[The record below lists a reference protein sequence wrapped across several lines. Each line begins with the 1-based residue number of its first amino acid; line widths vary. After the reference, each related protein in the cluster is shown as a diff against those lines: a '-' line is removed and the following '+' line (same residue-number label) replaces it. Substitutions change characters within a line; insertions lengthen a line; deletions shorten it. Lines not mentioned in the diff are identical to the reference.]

1 MDFKNSSL
9 LCLTLFLACSSAIRA
24 FDITQLLGQYPEF
37 STFNKYLTE
46 TKLADQI
53 NSRNTITVLAVEDS
67 AMHSIAAKSPEAIK
81 AIIGTHVILDFFD
94 EKKLMEAQASSQ
106 QLTTLFQA
114 SGLAVNQQ
122 GFLKVALVGE
132 GEIAFGSAASDAP
145 ADATELVRTVTSEP
159 YNISILQV
167 TKPIL
172 APGVDSPTP
181 ASSSGA
187 QPSQGAKAP
196 IAAQSAKAPVA
207 AQEAKTPM
215 PSSQGVNAKAPVQ
228 AQVAKSPVPAQSAKA
243 PTPLENAASS
253 SPASESVA
261 ESPEVAAEA
270 PATSPVGAEAPG
282 PLADDV
288 APADVTASSASTTKM
303 GLVWALNDLVLFPH
317 TTHPHIPTS
326 LGVTTNTTII
336 VTIDATDI
344 TTTTTIVSL
353 SQSLSSR
360 LILPLSPSPPSTS
373 SSPSLV
379 PPYHH

>member
-9 LCLTLFLACSSAIRA
+9 LCLALFLACSSAIRA

-159 YNISILQV
+159 YKHPLVQ
-167 TKPIL
+167 
-172 APGVDSPTP
+172 PT
-181 ASSSGA
+181 
-187 QPSQGAKAP
+187 
-196 IAAQSAKAPVA
+196 
-207 AQEAKTPM
+207 
-215 PSSQGVNAKAPVQ
+215 
-228 AQVAKSPVPAQSAKA
+228 
-243 PTPLENAASS
+243 
-253 SPASESVA
+253 
-261 ESPEVAAEA
+261 
-270 PATSPVGAEAPG
+270 
-282 PLADDV
+282 
-288 APADVTASSASTTKM
+288 
-303 GLVWALNDLVLFPH
+303 LNK
-317 TTHPHIPTS
+317 
-326 LGVTTNTTII
+326 
-336 VTIDATDI
+336 
-344 TTTTTIVSL
+344 
-353 SQSLSSR
+353 
-360 LILPLSPSPPSTS
+360 
-373 SSPSLV
+373 
-379 PPYHH
+379 

>member
-9 LCLTLFLACSSAIRA
+9 LCLALFLACSSAIRA

-187 QPSQGAKAP
+187 QPSQGDKAP
-196 IAAQSAKAPVA
+196 IAAQSAKAPVT
-207 AQEAKTPM
+207 AQEAKLLCHHHKVSMRRHPFRHRLQSLLCQLRVPRHQLLWRM
-215 PSSQGVNAKAPVQ
+215 RPRLHLLVKALPSLQRLLLKPQQQ
-228 AQVAKSPVPAQSAKA
+228 AQLGLRLQVPWLMMLLRQM
-243 PTPLENAASS
+243 LL
-253 SPASESVA
+253 
-261 ESPEVAAEA
+261 
-270 PATSPVGAEAPG
+270 
-282 PLADDV
+282 LAV
-288 APADVTASSASTTKM
+288 LRPRRW
-303 GLVWALNDLVLFPH
+303 VW
-317 TTHPHIPTS
+317 
-326 LGVTTNTTII
+326 LG
-336 VTIDATDI
+336 
-344 TTTTTIVSL
+344 
-353 SQSLSSR
+353 Q
-360 LILPLSPSPPSTS
+360 
-373 SSPSLV
+373 
-379 PPYHH
+379 

>member
-243 PTPLENAASS
+243 STPLKNAASP

-303 GLVWALNDLVLFPH
+303 GLVGAVMAFASLFIVL
-317 TTHPHIPTS
+317 
-326 LGVTTNTTII
+326 
-336 VTIDATDI
+336 
-344 TTTTTIVSL
+344 
-353 SQSLSSR
+353 
-360 LILPLSPSPPSTS
+360 
-373 SSPSLV
+373 
-379 PPYHH
+379 

>member
-9 LCLTLFLACSSAIRA
+9 LCLALFLACSSAIRA

-132 GEIAFGSAASDAP
+132 GEIAAP
-145 ADATELVRTVTSEP
+145 VDATELMRTVTSEP

-172 APGVDSPTP
+172 VPGVDSQTP

-187 QPSQGAKAP
+187 QSSQGAKAP
-196 IAAQSAKAPVA
+196 IAAQSAKA
-207 AQEAKTPM
+207 TPM

-243 PTPLENAASS
+243 PTPLENAASP

-303 GLVWALNDLVLFPH
+303 GLVMAVMAFASLFIVL
-317 TTHPHIPTS
+317 
-326 LGVTTNTTII
+326 
-336 VTIDATDI
+336 
-344 TTTTTIVSL
+344 
-353 SQSLSSR
+353 
-360 LILPLSPSPPSTS
+360 
-373 SSPSLV
+373 
-379 PPYHH
+379 

>member
-9 LCLTLFLACSSAIRA
+9 LCLALFLACSSAIRA

-196 IAAQSAKAPVA
+196 IAAQSAKAP
-207 AQEAKTPM
+207 
-215 PSSQGVNAKAPVQ
+215 
-228 AQVAKSPVPAQSAKA
+228 SAKA
-243 PTPLENAASS
+243 PTPLENAASP

-270 PATSPVGAEAPG
+270 PATSPVGAEAP
-282 PLADDV
+282 
-288 APADVTASSASTTKM
+288 DVTASSASTTKM
-303 GLVWALNDLVLFPH
+303 GLVGAVMAFASLFIVL
-317 TTHPHIPTS
+317 
-326 LGVTTNTTII
+326 
-336 VTIDATDI
+336 
-344 TTTTTIVSL
+344 
-353 SQSLSSR
+353 
-360 LILPLSPSPPSTS
+360 
-373 SSPSLV
+373 
-379 PPYHH
+379 

>member
-9 LCLTLFLACSSAIRA
+9 LCLALFLACSSAIRA

-172 APGVDSPTP
+172 APGV
-181 ASSSGA
+181 
-187 QPSQGAKAP
+187 
-196 IAAQSAKAPVA
+196 
-207 AQEAKTPM
+207 
-215 PSSQGVNAKAPVQ
+215 NAKAPVQ

-243 PTPLENAASS
+243 PTPLENAASP

-303 GLVWALNDLVLFPH
+303 GLVMAVMAFASLFIVL
-317 TTHPHIPTS
+317 
-326 LGVTTNTTII
+326 
-336 VTIDATDI
+336 
-344 TTTTTIVSL
+344 
-353 SQSLSSR
+353 
-360 LILPLSPSPPSTS
+360 
-373 SSPSLV
+373 
-379 PPYHH
+379 

>member
-9 LCLTLFLACSSAIRA
+9 LCLALFLACSSAIRA

-196 IAAQSAKAPVA
+196 IAAQSAKAPV
-207 AQEAKTPM
+207 
-215 PSSQGVNAKAPVQ
+215 Q

-243 PTPLENAASS
+243 PTPLENAASP

-303 GLVWALNDLVLFPH
+303 GLVMAVMAFASLFIVL
-317 TTHPHIPTS
+317 
-326 LGVTTNTTII
+326 
-336 VTIDATDI
+336 
-344 TTTTTIVSL
+344 
-353 SQSLSSR
+353 
-360 LILPLSPSPPSTS
+360 
-373 SSPSLV
+373 
-379 PPYHH
+379 